1 MLYNVRCFSNLNNKI
16 TKILFLFAAS
26 FISANEKTIEAQ
38 NELMTAS
45 DKTIQAQSEL
55 INANEKTIEAQNGL
69 MMANDEKIQ
78 AQNELINANNGK
90 IFPKESSLVD
100 SKMGDQT
107 KKKSLKVS
115 GDLLY
120 FKAVEDSLSFIFNTT
135 DSLDTKNT
143 GQFGG
148 SFVEPDW
155 EYTTG
160 FRLALSIP
168 TTLVSWELDFGW
180 TSLENNSNKVS
191 KTSNSYSIYTE
202 LSQVNLGSSGNS
214 FVNNAS
220 GKWHLNLNA
229 FDITLESLIDM
240 NKNLTLRPIL
250 GVEGAVVEQKMSV
263 SYTNF
268 IIQSIYA
275 TPPQAVLGKNSTWGI
290 GPKVGLGM
298 SVCMPININFLASFS
313 SLFGKGKAKTTY
325 SNMLN
330 QPDISASITAN
341 LTRLFYQVQLQI
353 SAEKSWK
360 WNNRLFSFSIGW
372 ETQSWFRQLRL
383 NYYATVEAPTPG
395 SDLTLQGPFAKI
407 LIKF

>member
-1 MLYNVRCFSNLNNKI
+1 MRFVAQFFSNLNNKI
-16 TKILFLFAAS
+16 IKTTFFFAAS
-26 FISANEKTIEAQ
+26 FLSANDEIVDPENELMTTNDKTIEAQNELIKANEKTIEAQ
-38 NELMTAS
+38 
-45 DKTIQAQSEL
+45 SEL
-55 INANEKTIEAQNGL
+55 INTNNERIVHKENGL
-69 MMANDEKIQ
+69 AVE
-78 AQNELINANNGK
+78 ERT
-90 IFPKESSLVD
+90 E
-100 SKMGDQT
+100 
-107 KKKSLKVS
+107 KKSLKIS

-135 DSLDTKNT
+135 NSLDTKNT

-168 TTLVSWELDFGW
+168 TTLVSWDLDFGW
-180 TSLENNSNKVS
+180 TSVSNNSNKVS

-202 LSQVNLGSSGNS
+202 LSQVNLGSSGDA

-229 FDITLESLIDM
+229 FDITLASQIDM
-240 NKNLTLRPIL
+240 NKNLRLKPVL
-250 GVEGAVVEQKMSV
+250 GVEGAIVKQKMAV

-268 IIQSIYA
+268 IIQSTYA
-275 TPPQAVLGKNSTWGI
+275 NPPQRVFGKNSTWGI

-298 SVCMPININFLASFS
+298 TVCMPVDINFFASFS

-330 QPDISASITAN
+330 QPNVPTSIMAN

-353 SAEKSWK
+353 SVEKSWEWK
-360 WNNRLFSFSIGW
+360 KGFSSVSIGW

-383 NYYATVEAPTPG
+383 NYYATIESPSPG

-407 LIKF
+407 LIGF